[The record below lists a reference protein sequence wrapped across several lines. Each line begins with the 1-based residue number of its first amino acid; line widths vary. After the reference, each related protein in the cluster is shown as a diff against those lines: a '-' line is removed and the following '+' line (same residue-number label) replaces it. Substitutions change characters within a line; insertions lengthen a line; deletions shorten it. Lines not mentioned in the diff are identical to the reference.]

1 MLFKTKKK
9 ILILNSHRKMKNK
22 NEEYEALKKKAL
34 EQFKSGQPL
43 LGRDGAFAPLLKQFL
58 ESALDAEIEEHL
70 DESERSKGNRRNGTS
85 KKIVKSSDG
94 SFELETP
101 RDRESSFEPEIV
113 KKRETILADNLEKKI
128 IGMYGLGM
136 SLRDISDHIKE
147 MYDTDISAGT
157 LSAITDRIIPQ
168 VKEWQSRPLDEVYCI
183 VWMDAMHYKVR
194 DGGRVES
201 RAVYNILGINTEGK
215 KELIGMY
222 VSESEGANFWLSVMT
237 DLQNRGV
244 KDILIACI
252 DNLKGFS
259 EAIGSI
265 YPKTEVQSCIV
276 HQIRNS
282 LKYVA
287 SKNQKEFMRDL
298 KEIYQASGKELA
310 EEKLK
315 SLDEKWGKKYPVVLS
330 SWNNNWHKLSTFF
343 KYTEDV
349 RRLIYTTN
357 AIESFHRQVRK
368 VTKNKSAFP
377 TDMAL
382 LKLIYLA
389 QLNIS
394 KKWTAPLQNWSLTV
408 SQLSIIFGQRL
419 KLQILE

>member
-1 MLFKTKKK
+1 
-9 ILILNSHRKMKNK
+9 MKNR

-34 EQFKSGQPL
+34 EQFKTGQPL
-43 LGRDGAFAPLLKQFL
+43 LGKDGAFAPLMKQFL
-58 ESALDAEIEEHL
+58 ESALEAEMEEHL
-70 DESERSKGNRRNGTS
+70 DESERNKGNRKNGTS
-85 KKIVKSSDG
+85 KKTVKSSDG

-147 MYDTDISAGT
+147 MYDTEISAAT
-157 LSAITDRIIPQ
+157 LSAITDRVIPQ
-168 VKEWQSRPLDEVYCI
+168 VKEWQSRSLDELYCI
-183 VWMDAMHYKVR
+183 VWMDAMHYKVK
-194 DGGRVES
+194 DEGKVTS
-201 RAVYNILGINTEGK
+201 RAVYNILGITTEGR
-215 KELIGMY
+215 KELLGMY
-222 VSESEGANFWLSVMT
+222 VSESEGANFWLSVLT

-244 KDILIACI
+244 NDILIACI
-252 DNLKGFS
+252 DNLKGFA
-259 EAIGSI
+259 EAINTI

-298 KEIYQASGKELA
+298 KEVYKASGIEIA
-310 EEKLK
+310 QENLK
-315 SLDEKWGKKYPVVLS
+315 ALDEKWGKKYPVVLA
-330 SWNNNWHKLSTFF
+330 SWNNNWHKLSTYF

-357 AIESFHRQVRK
+357 AIEGFHRQVRK
-368 VTKNKSAFP
+368 VTKNKTAFT

-389 QLNIS
+389 QRNIS
-394 KKWTAPLQNWSLTV
+394 KKWTSPLQNWSLTV
-408 SQLSIIFGQRL
+408 SQLSIIFGDRL
-419 KLQILE
+419 KLKILE